1 MDAAV
6 TQGHVQAHADAVA
19 RGDMDAVM
27 ADLAEELHPQA
38 PQLAQLLPQP
48 VTRAEVVSVEVGD
61 QESVSLIRYSGADT
75 EVTIRARWQD
85 RGDRPVIVAAEPAG

>member
-6 TQGHVQAHADAVA
+6 TRDHVQAHADAVA
-19 RGDMDAVM
+19 RGDMDAVV
-27 ADLAEELHPQA
+27 ADLADELRPQA

-48 VTRAEVVSVEVGD
+48 VASATVVNVDVGD
-61 QESVSLIRYSGADT
+61 HESVSLIRYAGTDT

-85 RGDRPVIVAAEPAG
+85 RGGRPLIVAVEPAD